1 MKPIIRRATVLAC
14 AAVITGGC
22 NSAFARPSHHHHHHH
37 AVGSSVH
44 TEAHRHHRRQRVAE
58 RRLEGPRASRINL
71 YYGGPGAAKEYA
83 FEGDGGFA
91 YAPSR
96 RHVRVRAGRAPV
108 ASVASVA
115 SFGSGGS
122 LVADARRYIGTNPTG
137 RRSLWC
143 GAFMDKVLRD
153 TGHRGGGNLAKG
165 YLHYGRRI
173 AGPQVGAIA
182 VMGRRGGGHVG
193 VVSGIDAN
201 GNPIIISG
209 NHNHTVAE
217 ATYPRHR
224 IIAYVMPGG

>member
-1 MKPIIRRATVLAC
+1 LKLKTRVSIGENPYEYEEHDSMKSTIRRAAVLAC
-14 AAVITGGC
+14 AAVFTAGC
-22 NSAFARPSHHHHHHH
+22 NSAFARPSHHYHHH
-37 AVGSSVH
+37 
-44 TEAHRHHRRQRVAE
+44 RHQRVLE
-58 RRLEGPRASRINL
+58 RAPSVNP
-71 YYGGPGAAKEYA
+71 YYGGPGSTKRYG
-83 FEGDGGFA
+83 FEDESGLTH
-91 YAPSR
+91 APAMLFR
-96 RHVRVRAGRAPV
+96 RHARMRMHRAPV
-108 ASVASVA
+108 ASVAT
-115 SFGSGGS
+115 FGGGSS

-165 YLHYGRRI
+165 YLNYGHRI
-173 AGPQVGAIA
+173 AGPRVGAIA

-193 VVSGIDAN
+193 VVSGVDAN

-217 ATYPRHR
+217 STYSRSR